1 MLDTNYLVHI
11 FMVFIK
17 YDLEYGDT
25 VWSNCTKTESADR
38 IVTVAQCISSIH
50 NKL

>member
-11 FMVFIK
+11 YMVFIK

-25 VWSNCTKTESADR
+25 VWSNCTKTESAD
-38 IVTVAQCISSIH
+38 
-50 NKL
+50 